1 MLTLAL
7 CGLSMA
13 TVCYCGSD
21 IMEVT
26 DYRAWSSRFLLGT
39 FETSKEKIVLKENT
53 FKVTSQTGAHKQLT
67 GFSNSSASL
76 RGLQIIDITK
86 VCPWWRGCAA
96 EISAIATP
104 PTAALNN

>member
-1 MLTLAL
+1 
-7 CGLSMA
+7 
-13 TVCYCGSD
+13 
-21 IMEVT
+21 MEVT

-39 FETSKEKIVLKENT
+39 FGTSKEKIVLKENS
-53 FKVTSQTGAHKQLT
+53 FKVTSQTVSHKQFT

-104 PTAALNN
+104 PTVALNN